1 MPVWLP
7 KFVLIFHTV
16 VFGLALL
23 PTMGMVLMSP
33 MMFDA
38 PGSDREVGLWIAF
51 WAVVAFPVAIVV
63 GLVGGW
69 AVFVRGGR
77 GIAALLSCLP
87 YVNMAVIALG
97 FSLIRPR

>member
-7 KFVLIFHTV
+7 KFLLIFHTV

-23 PTMGMVLMSP
+23 PTMAIVMMSP

-51 WAVVAFPVAIVV
+51 WAVVAFPVAIVA

-69 AVFVRGGR
+69 VVFLRGGR
-77 GIAALLSCLP
+77 LIGALLSGLP
-87 YVNMAVIALG
+87 YVNMAVVALG

>member
-7 KFVLIFHTV
+7 KFLLIVHTV

-51 WAVVAFPVAIVV
+51 WAVVALPVAIVA

-69 AVFVRGGR
+69 VVFARGGR
-77 GIAALLSCLP
+77 AIGALLSCLP
-87 YVNMAVIALG
+87 YVNLAVITFG
-97 FSLIRPR
+97 FSLLRSR